1 MTPAVATHNDVR
13 ADFFATLA
21 SGFSPPREPTFQ
33 RALIAHLADDLEDMT
48 ATLGYFASHRPLA
61 ALRTSVAQ
69 LKQPQ
74 DLLLIYSGLSL
85 APPAPVHLDTAF
97 YLDGEIRGDAEYEM
111 RQWYARHRLGQ
122 DTQTGVKADHIGANL
137 DFVATLFRRAHLAFT
152 AGEGID
158 GVAQA
163 TEARRF
169 LAAYPRRW
177 LPPIQAACTRACEQ
191 RDYPAIYACLL
202 DFLAIAIDA
211 EIEKEA
217 ARSPVAALDTVYP
230 PGSSRGIGGPTAED
244 LAEIAYRLQ
253 ASNLSF
259 EHIRQRPE
267 WREEVFRRRLKGA

>member
-21 SGFSPPREPTFQ
+21 SGFSPPRAPGFQ
-33 RALIAHLADDLEDMT
+33 EALIAHLADDLEDMT
-48 ATLGYFASHRPLA
+48 ATLGYSASQQPLV

-69 LKQPQ
+69 LEQPNH
-74 DLLLIYSGLSL
+74 LLLIYSGLFL
-85 APPAPVHLDTAF
+85 TPPVPVHLNTAF
-97 YLDGEIRGDAEYEM
+97 YLDAEIRGDAEYEM
-111 RQWYARHRLGQ
+111 RQWYARHRMGQ
-122 DTQTGVKADHIGANL
+122 DAQAGVKADHIGANL
-137 DFVATLFRRAHLAFT
+137 YFVAELFRRAHGAFA

-177 LPPIQAACTRACEQ
+177 LPPVQAACTRACEQ

-202 DFLAIAIDA
+202 DLLAIAIDA
-211 EIEKEA
+211 EIEKEV
-217 ARSPVAALDTVYP
+217 ARSPVTALDAACPAYP

-244 LAEIAYRLQ
+244 LAEIACRLQ

-267 WREEVFRRRLKGA
+267 WREEVFRRR